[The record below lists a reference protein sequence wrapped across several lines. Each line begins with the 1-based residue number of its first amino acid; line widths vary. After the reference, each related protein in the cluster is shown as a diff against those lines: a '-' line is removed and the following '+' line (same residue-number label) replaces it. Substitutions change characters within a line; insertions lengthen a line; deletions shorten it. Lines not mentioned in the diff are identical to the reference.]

1 MTDVCS
7 LSKWK
12 RCLLFFSLLVCF
24 VFCFS
29 LSSFA
34 VTSIGDASVP
44 YSAGLPFDLCFANYS
59 SASASIDSYTYIS
72 DANVYSVVK
81 DVSQSHSHVVSTGS
95 SVDFDFYRSSG
106 LSVEDVSLNL
116 VSTTGLDPRLD
127 YFLIDTSFALEAS
140 SEAYD
145 QFISTIQ
152 FKFDSPKT
160 TVSQFAV
167 SYYYDLL
174 IPTENGDYIKREF
187 LFSHDY
193 EINYSANGDSFIAR
207 SFVPTIVR
215 DDINSLISELGLENS
230 AIVSSVRG
238 YVDDTLLPYYYSE
251 QLFIID
257 NFNGALTLST
267 INRSAVN
274 SITNLYTPVVSLDN
288 LSWSDWLVNSV
299 GGFMNFQIAPNL
311 SLSDLLALLVG
322 MSLFMVFL
330 RVFAGG

>member
-1 MTDVCS
+1 MIDIRS

-12 RCLLFFSLLVCF
+12 RCLLFFSLLICF

-34 VTSIGDASVP
+34 VTSIGDSSVP
-44 YSAGLPFDLCFANYS
+44 YSAGLPFDLCFSNYS
-59 SASASIDSYTYIS
+59 GLNIDSYTYIS

-106 LSVEDVSLNL
+106 VGVEDVALNL
-116 VSTTGLDPRLD
+116 VSSTGLDPRLD
-127 YFLIDTSFALEAS
+127 SFLIDTSFALEAS
-140 SEAYD
+140 SEAFD

-152 FKFDSPKT
+152 FKFDSLT
-160 TVSQFAV
+160 NTLSHFGV

-174 IPTENGDYIKREF
+174 IPTTNGDYIKREF

-193 EINYSANGDSFIAR
+193 QINYSVNGDAFIAR
-207 SFVPTIVR
+207 AFVPTIVR

-238 YVDDTLLPYYYSE
+238 IIDDTGLPPFYSE

-257 NFNGALTLST
+257 NINGALTLAT

-274 SITNLYTPVVSLDN
+274 SISSLYTPTVSFDS
-288 LSWSDWLVNSV
+288 LSWTDWLVNSV
-299 GGFMNFQIAPNL
+299 GGFMNFQIAPKL
-311 SLSDLLALLVG
+311 YLSDLLALLVG

-330 RVFAGG
+330 RIFAGG

>member
-1 MTDVCS
+1 MIDIRS

-12 RCLLFFSLLVCF
+12 RCLLFFSLLVCL

-59 SASASIDSYTYIS
+59 SAAAAIDSYTYIS

-106 LSVEDVSLNL
+106 VGVEDVALNL
-116 VSTTGLDPRLD
+116 VTTGLDPRLD

-140 SEAYD
+140 SGAYD

-160 TVSQFAV
+160 TVTQFAV

-193 EINYSANGDSFIAR
+193 QINYTANGDSFIAR
-207 SFVPTIVR
+207 AFVPTIVR

-230 AIVSSVRG
+230 AIVTSVRG
-238 YVDDTLLPYYYSE
+238 LIDDTLLPYYYSE

-257 NFNGALTLST
+257 NINGALTLSS

-274 SITNLYTPVVSLDN
+274 SISSLYTPVVSFDN
-288 LSWSDWLVNSV
+288 LSWTDWLVNSV
-299 GGFMNFQIAPNL
+299 GGFMNFQIAPHL
-311 SLSDLLALLVG
+311 YLSDLLGLLVG

-330 RVFAGG
+330 RIFAGG